1 MRFSFDKAACQNTRR
16 ALRKEWLLTNG
27 RGDYAAGSI
36 LGCNTRKYHGLLVVN
51 TAHGRHVLLSALE
64 ESVLGGGK
72 EFFFSTRQHPG
83 QLYPHGHEYQEAF
96 RLDQWPQWTYRVGE
110 VRLDRELFLIR
121 GASRLVLRY
130 SLRGSGGFAAPAS
143 APAAPAGLPLHARP
157 HQSQPPGAL
166 CRRPSAGGLQRPA
179 LRQPAAALFSGSGGV
194 RPRAKQR
201 GRPGR
206 RGRVHPLARL
216 VPRGG
221 IFSGGGTRLPSQR
234 RSSHA
239 GISGN
244 FPAGSGRRAQVYL
257 SVGIAPH
264 TDDLAALWTTES
276 RARTLAHRAGG
287 GPGRAPDPGRT
298 AILHHHAP
306 GRV

>member
-130 SLRGSGGFAAPAS
+130 SLRGPAD
-143 APAAPAGLPLHARP
+143 LP
-157 HQSQPPGAL
+157 
-166 CRRPSAGGLQRPA
+166 
-179 LRQPAAALFSGSGGV
+179 
-194 RPRAKQR
+194 
-201 GRPGR
+201 
-206 RGRVHPLARL
+206 PLRL
-216 VPRGG
+216 VWY
-221 IFSGGGTRLPSQR
+221 R
-234 RSSHA
+234 RS
-239 GISGN
+239 
-244 FPAGSGRRAQVYL
+244 
-257 SVGIAPH
+257 
-264 TDDLAALWTTES
+264 
-276 RARTLAHRAGG
+276 
-287 GPGRAPDPGRT
+287 
-298 AILHHHAP
+298 
-306 GRV
+306 